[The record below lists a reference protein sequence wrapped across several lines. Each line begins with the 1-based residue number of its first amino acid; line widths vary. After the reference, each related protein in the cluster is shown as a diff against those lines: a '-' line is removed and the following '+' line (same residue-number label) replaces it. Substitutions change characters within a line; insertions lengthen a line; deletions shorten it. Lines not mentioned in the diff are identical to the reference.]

1 MGFNQRLLFK
11 IILLILFFI
20 IIVSSV
26 IGLYKFIEYEI
37 LDYYDEKIYGHFSE
51 TIGESKERGVFL
63 WEYEVEY
70 INTSDTLCLQPN
82 YAFAEW
88 RWYSNNKNPDSLW
101 VDSTE
106 SLWQA
111 VIGIPHLKNNIRK
124 NIYQYYFI
132 WDIFEDKWQRTHL
145 RDSTIAVI
153 YSNSRHPIPVKDT
166 LKYYL
171 CYHLYKDSNDSV
183 RYKDTLTLYL
193 TRKYKAEDQ

>member
-1 MGFNQRLLFK
+1 MGFYQKLLFK

-26 IGLYKFIEYEI
+26 IGLYKFLEYEI
-37 LDYYDEKIYGHFSE
+37 LDSYAETFYPNYSE

-70 INTSDTLCLQPN
+70 IDTSDTLCLRPK

-88 RWYSNNKNPDSLW
+88 RWWDNMKNPDSLW
-101 VDSTE
+101 VDSIE
-106 SLWQA
+106 SYWQA
-111 VIGIPHLKNNIRK
+111 VIGIPHLKNDIRK
-124 NIYQYYFI
+124 NMYQYFFI

-153 YSNSRHPIPVKDT
+153 YSDSRHPIPAKDT
-166 LKYYL
+166 IKYYL
-171 CYHLYKDSNDSV
+171 GYHSYVDSNDSL

>member
-11 IILLILFFI
+11 IMLLILFFI
-20 IIVSSV
+20 IIVSFV
-26 IGLYKFIEYEI
+26 IGLYKFMEYEI
-37 LDYYDEKIYGHFSE
+37 LDSYAEKFYPNFSE

-70 INTSDTLCLQPN
+70 IDTSDTLCLRPN

-88 RWYSNNKNPDSLW
+88 RWWDNIKNPDSLL

-106 SLWQA
+106 LWQA
-111 VIGIPHLKNNIRK
+111 VISIPHLKNNDIP
-124 NIYQYYFI
+124 YLCI
-132 WDIFEDKWQRTHL
+132 WDVFEHKMPPSTYL

-171 CYHLYKDSNDSV
+171 CYHSYIDSNDSL

-193 TRKYKAEDQ
+193 TRKYEGDK